1 MGRICKFLLIENKTA
16 VFVNADAVRI
26 VKVNHSGG
34 TDIIFDDRQAVA
46 VAEKPEEVVK
56 RLEEAR

>member
-1 MGRICKFLLIENKTA
+1 MCQFSQADNKA
-16 VFVNADAVRI
+16 VLFVNAAAVRI
-26 VKVNHSGG
+26 VKTNRSGG